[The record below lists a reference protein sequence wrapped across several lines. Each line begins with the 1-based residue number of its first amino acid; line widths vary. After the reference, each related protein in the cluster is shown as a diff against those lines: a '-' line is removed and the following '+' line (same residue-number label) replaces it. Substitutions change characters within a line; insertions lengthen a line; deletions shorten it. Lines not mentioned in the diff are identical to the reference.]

1 MSDRKSQLGGCQRA
15 CKGGV
20 RIAVHENRVRTFGE
34 QDRLQARQ
42 HPGGLL
48 GLRSPADA
56 QGVVGPRE
64 VELPEED
71 AGHSLVPVL
80 PGVHE
85 HVRMAAMQGWQERCR
100 LDQLRA
106 CPDDADDPQLVGSLA
121 GASG

>member
-1 MSDRKSQLGGCQRA
+1 MRKKL
-15 CKGGV
+15 
-20 RIAVHENRVRTFGE
+20 RVVFK
-34 QDRLQARQ
+34 
-42 HPGGLL
+42 LL
-48 GLRSPADA
+48 DDA
-56 QGVVGPRE
+56 QPLIELEEGRDAAYALALSVKLRQDKAIAATKIRNARE
-64 VELPEED
+64 LELPEED